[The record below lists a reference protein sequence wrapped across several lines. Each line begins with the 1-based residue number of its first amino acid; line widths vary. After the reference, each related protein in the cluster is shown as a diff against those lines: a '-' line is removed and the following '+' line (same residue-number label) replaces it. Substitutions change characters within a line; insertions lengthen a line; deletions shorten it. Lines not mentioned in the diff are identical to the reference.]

1 MIKKKKLVKKKRK
14 KETEFQ
20 KGMKKHLRERFSDLK
35 FKNHGD
41 GITEISFN

>member
-1 MIKKKKLVKKKRK
+1 MIKKKKLVKKRK

-20 KGMKKHLRERFSDLK
+20 KGMKKHLNQRFSGLK
-35 FKNHGD
+35 FKNLGD